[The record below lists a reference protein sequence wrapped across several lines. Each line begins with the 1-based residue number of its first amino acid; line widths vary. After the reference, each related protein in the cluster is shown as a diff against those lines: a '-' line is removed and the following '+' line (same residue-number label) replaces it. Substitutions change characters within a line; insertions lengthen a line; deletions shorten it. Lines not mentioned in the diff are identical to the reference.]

1 MEAKAFLLNSKS
13 ILECV
18 KEEEKFEHVLEI
30 NKIMNT
36 IIKKYDFPCA
46 LLCKYQDEYNKHIF
60 TQIKRCNLS
69 EVKNKINDCIYP
81 SPTKWLKGIMDSK
94 LTIVDSFHGMV
105 FSIIFNKPF
114 WVIGN
119 VKRGMT
125 RFASLLEKLGLEDR
139 LITVEDLEK
148 VDLLQ
153 PIDWIK
159 VNALKDKKKNESLA
173 LLFNALENE

>member
-18 KEEEKFEHVLEI
+18 KEEETFEHVLEI

-69 EVKNKINDCIYP
+69 EVKNKINDFYSTNGFDLYLDYDGYLNFMIYGENYIY
-81 SPTKWLKGIMDSK
+81 K
-94 LTIVDSFHGMV
+94 
-105 FSIIFNKPF
+105 
-114 WVIGN
+114 
-119 VKRGMT
+119 
-125 RFASLLEKLGLEDR
+125 EKLVTKTLAIKILPYDEKNNF
-139 LITVEDLEK
+139 IDLSDFILRK
-148 VDLLQ
+148 GK
-153 PIDWIK
+153 PK
-159 VNALKDKKKNESLA
+159 ESRQQ
-173 LLFNALENE
+173 FN

>member
-1 MEAKAFLLNSKS
+1 MFIVHYS
-13 ILECV
+13 
-18 KEEEKFEHVLEI
+18 
-30 NKIMNT
+30 
-36 IIKKYDFPCA
+36 
-46 LLCKYQDEYNKHIF
+46 
-60 TQIKRCNLS
+60 
-69 EVKNKINDCIYP
+69 IYP

-125 RFASLLEKLGLEDR
+125 LFTSLLEQLDLEDR

-159 VNALKDKKKNESLA
+159 VNALKDKKKMNH
-173 LLFNALENE
+173 